1 MRILHPSDVTDPSST
16 LAQCAGFNKV
26 QSLIKRAACVFEKE
40 YGTPLTWFPNTMEFP
55 PPARLSRTHKNIK
68 HVSVSRLFSEL
79 LSLDTSGGI
88 LPPERFLFTYIPT
101 IVRRFPAA
109 RMTIRQVLKALELPG
124 RLSSTRPLLSCPF
137 SNCTYSDEIVWQ
149 ERRIDGSRNCS
160 RDRYD
165 PANRFQHCD
174 TFFLRYEP
182 NGTEFHGMK
191 ITSFIR
197 WMLYPR
203 YQLEKSRLKIMVAI
217 EKKNKYIN
225 KSKPFTSQLETIW
238 AKRH

>member
-1 MRILHPSDVTDPSST
+1 M
-16 LAQCAGFNKV
+16 
-26 QSLIKRAACVFEKE
+26 FEKE

-225 KSKPFTSQLETIW
+225 KSKPFTNRNW
-238 AKRH
+238 KRYERNDIKNSPEHYIRISRFIFNKSITSHG